1 MNRNWQ
7 LPVALVSMLIGYLIT
22 TQFRNQL
29 TYQKAMPSRRIED
42 LVQLLKAA
50 EEAKAGLEREVKVL
64 RSKTAVPAR
73 DTGIMVGVTAVRGQG
88 LEILIQDSS
97 KPLTSGEDPNSAIVH
112 NDDLLRL
119 VNELRAGG
127 AEVVSVN
134 DQRLVDTSEITCAGS
149 TILIN
154 QSRISPPFV
163 IRAIGNPELM
173 TGALKLRGGILEYL
187 EFYGIRV
194 TLTRKANVTIPAYA
208 GSTTYRFASPVA
220 NATESI

>member
-29 TYQKAMPSRRIED
+29 SYQKTMPSRRIED

-50 EEAKAGLEREVKVL
+50 EDAKASLEREVKDL
-64 RSKTAVPAR
+64 RAKAAAPAR
-73 DTGIMVGVTAVRGQG
+73 DAGIMVGLTPVLGPG

-97 KPLTSGEDPNSAIVH
+97 KPLTKGEDPNSAIVH

-173 TGALKLRGGILEYL
+173 SGALKLRGGILEYL
-187 EFYGIRV
+187 EFYGIKV
-194 TLTRKANVTIPAYA
+194 ALTRKPVLTIPAYA
-208 GSTTYRFASPVA
+208 GSATYRYARPVA
-220 NATESI
+220 IATESV